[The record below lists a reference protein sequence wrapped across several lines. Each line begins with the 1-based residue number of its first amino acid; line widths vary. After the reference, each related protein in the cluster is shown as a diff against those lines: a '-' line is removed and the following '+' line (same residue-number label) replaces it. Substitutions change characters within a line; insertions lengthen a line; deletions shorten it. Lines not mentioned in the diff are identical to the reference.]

1 MKEIT
6 RLNIIMKPK
15 SKYSSPVIE
24 LTEESDHDIICT
36 SSNTPQ
42 PETPIKPPNTGEWD
56 PFYYDEYAW

>member
-1 MKEIT
+1 MEENTQEKARQKQKI
-6 RLNIIMKPK
+6 L
-15 SKYSSPVIE
+15 YCSPIVE

-56 PFYYDEYAW
+56 PFFYDEYAW